1 MRKFQFEGKGN
12 VSGDRVREL
21 RLRARLS
28 QTALAAK
35 MQTEGAIIEQDAVSR
50 IESGSRLVTDYEL
63 LVLTRI
69 FHVSAD
75 WLIGAD
81 NHNHR
86 PCRWF
91 AQAPLGPI
99 TSRAYR
105 LIESSFY
112 CMMRP
117 TAIEIAAWRILLFV
131 SPWLSVFLNHTLSP
145 TFQTCSSLR
154 SDIFSGH
161 S

>member
-50 IESGSRLVTDYEL
+50 IETDYEL

-81 NHNHR
+81 KNPPR
-86 PCRWF
+86 
-91 AQAPLGPI
+91 
-99 TSRAYR
+99 
-105 LIESSFY
+105 
-112 CMMRP
+112 
-117 TAIEIAAWRILLFV
+117 
-131 SPWLSVFLNHTLSP
+131 
-145 TFQTCSSLR
+145 
-154 SDIFSGH
+154 D
-161 S
+161 

>member
-50 IESGSRLVTDYEL
+50 PAHHALHDALGLAVAVSRIESGSRLVADYEL

-81 NHNHR
+81 KNPPR
-86 PCRWF
+86 
-91 AQAPLGPI
+91 
-99 TSRAYR
+99 
-105 LIESSFY
+105 
-112 CMMRP
+112 
-117 TAIEIAAWRILLFV
+117 
-131 SPWLSVFLNHTLSP
+131 
-145 TFQTCSSLR
+145 
-154 SDIFSGH
+154 D
-161 S
+161 

>member
-81 NHNHR
+81 NNPPR
-86 PCRWF
+86 
-91 AQAPLGPI
+91 
-99 TSRAYR
+99 
-105 LIESSFY
+105 
-112 CMMRP
+112 
-117 TAIEIAAWRILLFV
+117 
-131 SPWLSVFLNHTLSP
+131 
-145 TFQTCSSLR
+145 
-154 SDIFSGH
+154 D
-161 S
+161 

>member
-12 VSGDRVREL
+12 VSGVREL

-81 NHNHR
+81 KNPPR
-86 PCRWF
+86 
-91 AQAPLGPI
+91 
-99 TSRAYR
+99 
-105 LIESSFY
+105 
-112 CMMRP
+112 
-117 TAIEIAAWRILLFV
+117 
-131 SPWLSVFLNHTLSP
+131 
-145 TFQTCSSLR
+145 
-154 SDIFSGH
+154 D
-161 S
+161 

>member
-35 MQTEGAIIEQDAVSR
+35 MQTEGAIIEQNAVSR

-81 NHNHR
+81 KNPPR
-86 PCRWF
+86 
-91 AQAPLGPI
+91 
-99 TSRAYR
+99 
-105 LIESSFY
+105 
-112 CMMRP
+112 
-117 TAIEIAAWRILLFV
+117 
-131 SPWLSVFLNHTLSP
+131 
-145 TFQTCSSLR
+145 
-154 SDIFSGH
+154 D
-161 S
+161 

>member
-81 NHNHR
+81 KTR
-86 PCRWF
+86 PGIDFLRRIFF
-91 AQAPLGPI
+91 AKKLL
-99 TSRAYR
+99 T
-105 LIESSFY
+105 Y
-112 CMMRP
+112 CKQYGIIISER
-117 TAIEIAAWRILLFV
+117 RIK
-131 SPWLSVFLNHTLSP
+131 H
-145 TFQTCSSLR
+145 
-154 SDIFSGH
+154 
-161 S
+161 

>member
-1 MRKFQFEGKGN
+1 MREKIREKGKAEAPKTLKMPVFSRVLDLKLDKSKFEGKGN

-81 NHNHR
+81 KNPPR
-86 PCRWF
+86 
-91 AQAPLGPI
+91 
-99 TSRAYR
+99 
-105 LIESSFY
+105 
-112 CMMRP
+112 
-117 TAIEIAAWRILLFV
+117 
-131 SPWLSVFLNHTLSP
+131 
-145 TFQTCSSLR
+145 
-154 SDIFSGH
+154 D
-161 S
+161 

>member
-81 NHNHR
+81 KTR
-86 PCRWF
+86 PGIDFPRRIFC
-91 AQAPLGPI
+91 AKKLL
-99 TSRAYR
+99 T
-105 LIESSFY
+105 Y
-112 CMMRP
+112 CKQYGIIISER
-117 TAIEIAAWRILLFV
+117 RIK
-131 SPWLSVFLNHTLSP
+131 H
-145 TFQTCSSLR
+145 
-154 SDIFSGH
+154 
-161 S
+161 